1 MCPTSTLAHA
11 IGAFSC
17 LCWRLSK
24 YFLVLIAMRRYQR
37 KVYIV
42 CNMIMFVEARR
53 MRGHNT
59 DGGNKECNAAIAD
72 DNVAGRD

>member
-1 MCPTSTLAHA
+1 
-11 IGAFSC
+11 
-17 LCWRLSK
+17 
-24 YFLVLIAMRRYQR
+24 
-37 KVYIV
+37 
-42 CNMIMFVEARR
+42 MIMFVEARR